1 MSFDLAVVAAEP
13 GADEAAAREL
23 IERCYDR
30 RPHLEGDL
38 DARIVTFYEELRA
51 IYPDH
56 PPHAEDAPWA
66 CAPLDTGIDHVFM
79 NIRHSA
85 DIAVIE
91 AIQRLATEHGLVLYD
106 PQGDAIYLP
115 V

>member
-13 GADEAAAREL
+13 GADESAARAL
-23 IERCYDR
+23 IERCHVR
-30 RPHLEGDL
+30 RPHIEGEL
-38 DARIVTFYEELRA
+38 DQRIVAFYRELRA
-51 IYPDH
+51 IYPDYA
-56 PPHAEDAPWA
+56 PHDDDSPWA

-85 DIAVIE
+85 ATAVVE
-91 AIQRLATEHGLVLYD
+91 AIQRLAVEHGLVLYD
-106 PQGDAIYLP
+106 PQGDAVYLP